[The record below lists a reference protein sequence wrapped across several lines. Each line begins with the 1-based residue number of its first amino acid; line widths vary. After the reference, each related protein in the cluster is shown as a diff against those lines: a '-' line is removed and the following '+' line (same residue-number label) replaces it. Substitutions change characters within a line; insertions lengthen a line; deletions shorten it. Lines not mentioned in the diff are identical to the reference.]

1 MKMTHKEINIIT
13 GVETIT
19 EVEETEQDKQNRL
32 KFEAE
37 KVAEMEK
44 QQQIEINKSA
54 LFAKLGITADEA
66 KLLLS

>member
-19 EVEETEQDKQNRL
+19 EVEETEQDKQIRL

-44 QQQIEINKSA
+44 LKEIEINKSA

>member
-1 MKMTHKEINIIT
+1 MKMTHKEIDITT

-19 EVEETEQDKQNRL
+19 EVEETEQDKLIRL
-32 KFEAE
+32 HFEAE
-37 KVAEMEK
+37 KVAQMEK
-44 QQQIEINKSA
+44 LKEIEINKSA